1 MGKITYSKPV
11 LPLRQFV
18 KETGFPEEL
27 VRRAVAGKRK
37 DYVSF
42 RTSSAPNAK
51 TYIYCAEFEE
61 CMREGEF
68 R

>member
-11 LPLRQFV
+11 LSLKEFI

-42 RTSSAPNAK
+42 RTSNAPNAK
-51 TYIYCAEFEE
+51 IYIYCDAFEE
-61 CMREGEF
+61 CMRGGEF

>member
-11 LPLRQFV
+11 LSLKEFI
-18 KETGFPEEL
+18 KETGYPEEL

-42 RTSSAPNAK
+42 RTSSAVNAK

-61 CMREGEF
+61 CMREGDF
-68 R
+68 K

>member
-51 TYIYCAEFEE
+51 IYIYCDAFEE

-68 R
+68 K